1 MSENPVRIILSD
13 NREFHVGQKVEWE
26 YIRGWRKVWIGLV
39 STSDEIITVGMV
51 INNPSN
57 VRAISPK
64 VKRPM
69 TAKEVWSLLQ
79 TGVEWR
85 SDKWLNKSFAIGSSV
100 IMHENEILLTNQGFS
115 YKIESCTYRT
125 APDQP
130 WQKFEVEE

>member
-85 SDKWLNKSFAIGSSV
+85 SENNPNIHIGACVCDLGKNLLIDGFV
-100 IMHENEILLTNQGFS
+100 IGG
-115 YKIESCTYRT
+115 CTYRT
-125 APDQP
+125 EPDQP